1 MPARR
6 LYLRIALFTV
16 IVLALAGPA
25 TAQTDDYGPVGQA
38 QHRDVLIASD
48 MWSKT
53 PGIMGISLNFAD
65 IIAAPDLDSSAKAN
79 QSYADARAAV
89 LKAGGAWND
98 NVTCVAHRKWRTKPW
113 AFTTTIGFA
122 SREATAATACAP
134 VQQRPAHRP
143 SACVRP
149 LGKHADLAGRRA

>member
-89 LKAGGAWND
+89 LKGCTRSGFVFTHGCCGIWGVGGE
-98 NVTCVAHRKWRTKPW
+98 RGPR
-113 AFTTTIGFA
+113 
-122 SREATAATACAP
+122 
-134 VQQRPAHRP
+134 
-143 SACVRP
+143 
-149 LGKHADLAGRRA
+149 